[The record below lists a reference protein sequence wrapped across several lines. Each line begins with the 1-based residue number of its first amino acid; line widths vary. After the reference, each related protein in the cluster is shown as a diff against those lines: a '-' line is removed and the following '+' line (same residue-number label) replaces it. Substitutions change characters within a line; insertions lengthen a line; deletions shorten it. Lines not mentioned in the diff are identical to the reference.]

1 MEAVLGHSVSIRKHQ
16 GKYITEKYWER
27 MEGVDK
33 SDIYK
38 ISIRYVSLQT
48 YLEKELAGYRQ
59 QWRGVKSK
67 QLLHVQPYC

>member
-1 MEAVLGHSVSIRKHQ
+1 
-16 GKYITEKYWER
+16 

-59 QWRGVKSK
+59 QWRGVNSYFMSSHIAEILDGDCNLFTTRKAC
-67 QLLHVQPYC
+67 HGRIIR

>member
-1 MEAVLGHSVSIRKHQ
+1 
-16 GKYITEKYWER
+16 